1 MTKKTAENQVVEE
14 KEGFVDGEGYPNCEG
29 EPCANMAEEAKDETD
44 TVAEESVAAEQAQEQ
59 TEEQTEEEAPKV
71 EDIDWKDRY
80 IRLQAEF
87 DNFRKRTLREKM
99 ALIESG
105 GSDVWKAVLPV
116 LDDMERAIA
125 ASEKSED
132 IAALRE
138 GEKLIYNK
146 FVDIM
151 RQKGVVAIEALDAE
165 FNPDL
170 HEAVARFAAGE
181 EKSGKVIDVVQQGYK
196 QGEQV
201 LRYAKV
207 VVGE

>member
-1 MTKKTAENQVVEE
+1 MTKKTSENQNVEE
-14 KEGFVDGEGYPNCEG
+14 KESVVEETTASTNNSNAN
-29 EPCANMAEEAKDETD
+29 ANMADEKEQDAD
-44 TVAEESVAAEQAQEQ
+44 TVTEESPKAEEV
-59 TEEQTEEEAPKV
+59 
-71 EDIDWKDRY
+71 DWRDKY

-132 IAALRE
+132 INALRE

-151 RQKGVVAIEALDAE
+151 RQKGVVEIEARDTE
-165 FNPDL
+165 FNPDF

-181 EKSGKVIDVVQQGYK
+181 DKSGKVIDVVQRGYK

-201 LRYAKV
+201 LRYTKV

>member
-1 MTKKTAENQVVEE
+1 MKKKTTDNQIVEE
-14 KEGFVDGEGYPNCEG
+14 KEGFVEGEGYPNCEG
-29 EPCANMAEEAKDETD
+29 EPCANMAEEEQEAD
-44 TVAEESVAAEQAQEQ
+44 SVA
-59 TEEQTEEEAPKV
+59 EEAPKV
-71 EDIDWKDRY
+71 EEIDWKDKY
-80 IRLQAEF
+80 LRLQAEF

-132 IAALRE
+132 ISALRE
-138 GEKLIYNK
+138 GERLIYNK

-151 RQKGVVAIEALDAE
+151 RQKGVTEIEALNTD

-181 EKSGKVIDVVQQGYK
+181 DKSGKVIDVVQRGYK

-201 LRYAKV
+201 LRYTKV

>member
-29 EPCANMAEEAKDETD
+29 EPCANMAEEEKDETD

-59 TEEQTEEEAPKV
+59 AQEQTEEAPKV

-151 RQKGVVAIEALDAE
+151 RQKGVVAIEALDVE

>member
-1 MTKKTAENQVVEE
+1 MTKKTSENQVVEE

-29 EPCANMAEEAKDETD
+29 EPCANMAEEQEQSAD
-44 TVAEESVAAEQAQEQ
+44 TVA
-59 TEEQTEEEAPKV
+59 EEAPKV
-71 EDIDWKDRY
+71 EEIDWKDKY
-80 IRLQAEF
+80 LRLQAEF

-116 LDDMERAIA
+116 LDDMERAIT

-132 IAALRE
+132 ITALRE
-138 GEKLIYNK
+138 GERLIYNK

-151 RQKGVVAIEALDAE
+151 RQKGVVEIEALDTE

-170 HEAVARFAAGE
+170 HEAVARFSAGE
-181 EKSGKVIDVVQQGYK
+181 EKSGKVIDVVQRGYK
-196 QGEQV
+196 QGEKV
-201 LRYAKV
+201 LRYTKV

>member
-1 MTKKTAENQVVEE
+1 MKKETADNQVIEE
-14 KEGFVDGEGYPNCEG
+14 KEGFVEGEGYPNCEG
-29 EPCANMAEEAKDETD
+29 EPCANMADEEQSATD
-44 TVAEESVAAEQAQEQ
+44 TVAEE
-59 TEEQTEEEAPKV
+59 APKV
-71 EDIDWKDRY
+71 EEVDWRDKY
-80 IRLQAEF
+80 LRLQAEF

-151 RQKGVVAIEALDAE
+151 RQKGVVEIEALDTE

-181 EKSGKVIDVVQQGYK
+181 EKSGKVIDVVQRGYK

-201 LRYAKV
+201 LRYTKV

>member
-1 MTKKTAENQVVEE
+1 MTKKKAENQVVEE
-14 KEGFVDGEGYPNCEG
+14 KEGFVEGDGYPNCEG
-29 EPCANMAEEAKDETD
+29 EPCANMAEEAEATAD
-44 TVAEESVAAEQAQEQ
+44 TVAEEPADEK
-59 TEEQTEEEAPKV
+59 EEAPKA
-71 EDIDWKDRY
+71 EEIDWRDKY
-80 IRLQAEF
+80 LRLQAEF

-105 GSDVWKAVLPV
+105 GSDVGKAVLPV

-132 IAALRE
+132 ISALRE

-151 RQKGVVAIEALDAE
+151 RQKGVVEIEALDTE

-170 HEAVARFAAGE
+170 HEAGARFAAGE
-181 EKSGKVIDVVQQGYK
+181 EKSGKVIDVVQRGYK

-201 LRYAKV
+201 LRYTKV

>member
-1 MTKKTAENQVVEE
+1 MKKETTDNQIVEE
-14 KEGFVDGEGYPNCEG
+14 KEGFVEGEGYPNCEG
-29 EPCANMAEEAKDETD
+29 EPCANMADEEQQGAD
-44 TVAEESVAAEQAQEQ
+44 TVAEEP
-59 TEEQTEEEAPKV
+59 EAPKAD
-71 EDIDWKDRY
+71 EIDWRDKY

-105 GSDVWKAVLPV
+105 GSDVWKAVLPI

-132 IAALRE
+132 INALRE
-138 GEKLIYNK
+138 GERLIYNK

-151 RQKGVVAIEALDAE
+151 RQKGVVEIEAKDTE

-181 EKSGKVIDVVQQGYK
+181 DKSGKVIDVVQRGYK

-201 LRYAKV
+201 LRYTKV

>member
-1 MTKKTAENQVVEE
+1 
-14 KEGFVDGEGYPNCEG
+14 
-29 EPCANMAEEAKDETD
+29 
-44 TVAEESVAAEQAQEQ
+44 
-59 TEEQTEEEAPKV
+59 
-71 EDIDWKDRY
+71 
-80 IRLQAEF
+80 
-87 DNFRKRTLREKM
+87 M

-132 IAALRE
+132 INALRE

-151 RQKGVVAIEALDAE
+151 RQKGVVEIEAKDAE

-181 EKSGKVIDVVQQGYK
+181 DKSGKVIDVVQRGYK

-201 LRYAKV
+201 LRYTKV

>member
-1 MTKKTAENQVVEE
+1 MNKKTAKNQVIDE
-14 KEGFVDGEGYPNCEG
+14 KEGFVEGEGYPNCEG
-29 EPCANMAEEAKDETD
+29 EPCVNMAEEQSETD
-44 TVAEESVAAEQAQEQ
+44 TVAEEQKSEETPKAEE
-59 TEEQTEEEAPKV
+59 
-71 EDIDWKDRY
+71 IDWKDKY

-99 ALIESG
+99 ALVESG

-116 LDDMERAIA
+116 LDDMERAIS
-125 ASEKSED
+125 ASDKSED

-146 FVDIM
+146 FIDIM
-151 RQKGVVAIEALDAE
+151 RQKGVVEIEALDTE

-181 EKSGKVIDVVQQGYK
+181 EKSGKVIDVVQRGYK

>member
-1 MTKKTAENQVVEE
+1 MNKKTAKNQVIDE
-14 KEGFVDGEGYPNCEG
+14 KEGFVEGEGYPNCEG
-29 EPCANMAEEAKDETD
+29 EPCANMAEEQPETD
-44 TVAEESVAAEQAQEQ
+44 TVAEEQKS
-59 TEEQTEEEAPKV
+59 EEAPKA
-71 EDIDWKDRY
+71 EEIDWKDKY

-99 ALIESG
+99 ALVESG

-116 LDDMERAIA
+116 LDDMERAIS

-146 FVDIM
+146 FIDIM
-151 RQKGVVAIEALDAE
+151 RQKGVVEIEALDAE

-170 HEAVARFAAGE
+170 HEAIARFAAGE
-181 EKSGKVIDVVQQGYK
+181 EKSGKVIDVVQRGYK